1 MPAMSSFGLLP
12 AAISQQEFYVMKLWN
27 LLFLLLWKF
36 MSSFGPMTAASF
48 QLSMISVLL
57 IRVARSEKNI
67 EFMNYRLSI
76 YALER

>member
-1 MPAMSSFGLLP
+1 
-12 AAISQQEFYVMKLWN
+12 
-27 LLFLLLWKF
+27 

-67 EFMNYRLSI
+67 EFMNYCLSI